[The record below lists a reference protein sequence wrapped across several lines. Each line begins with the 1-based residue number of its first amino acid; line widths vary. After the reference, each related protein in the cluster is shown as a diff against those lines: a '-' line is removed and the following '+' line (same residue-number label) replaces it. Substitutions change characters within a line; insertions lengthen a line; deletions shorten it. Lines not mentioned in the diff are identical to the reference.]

1 MEESAFDKLVVHT
14 LRVELLNGQVL
25 RYNLDVESKQY
36 LMRRL
41 RENSDGD
48 DDKQLLRF
56 IWFHTSLKRTVII
69 NADSIVRIT
78 FCFDRKDIVQNPD
91 AYYDNFKLIEKETT
105 LQDRETSEGEVRL
118 HVVVDEYIPQAI
130 IYHKGIPANDG
141 YYTNPLKYDSLDAG
155 ALMGFEMEL
164 EGDVPYRQFIE
175 LIDDDGETSFIP
187 LNEIIVLEFETSLIF
202 PDDEDLDF
210 EEEESKN

>member
-1 MEESAFDKLVVHT
+1 MKESEFDKLVVHS

-41 RENSDGD
+41 RENSDGG

-69 NADSIVRIT
+69 NTDSFVRIT
-78 FCFDRKDIVQNPD
+78 FCFDPKDIAQDPD
-91 AYYDNFKLIEKETT
+91 GYYDNFKLIEKETT
-105 LQDRETSEGEVRL
+105 LEDRETSEGEVRL

-130 IYHKGIPANDG
+130 IYHKGIPANDD
-141 YYTNPLKYDSLDAG
+141 YYINPLEYNSLDAG
-155 ALMGFEMEL
+155 VLAGFEMEL

-187 LNEIIVLEFETSLIF
+187 LNEIIVLELETSLIF

-210 EEEESKN
+210 EEDESED